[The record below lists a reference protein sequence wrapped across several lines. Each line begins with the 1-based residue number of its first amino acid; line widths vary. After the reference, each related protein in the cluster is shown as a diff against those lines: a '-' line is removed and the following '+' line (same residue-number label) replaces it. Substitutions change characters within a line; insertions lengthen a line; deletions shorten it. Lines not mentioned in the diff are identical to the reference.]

1 LLVLTRKKEQIIRI
15 GKDIVIKVLKIQG
28 DQVSIGIQAPL
39 SLDIVREELLE
50 FQHENKTDLQQELE
64 TTSAS

>member
-39 SLDIVREELLE
+39 SFDIVREELLDTTE
-50 FQHENKTDLQQELE
+50 HEHQENVQELE
-64 TTSAS
+64 TQTIP